1 MPATAQLVA
10 ARMKHTKL
18 HIVPFALLAFGEQ
31 LQAQGEV
38 IRLPGGTGS
47 GIAIADLDGDGRR
60 EILIEQAPTPPAVEV
75 RILRV
80 TDGQVLRSHPAPPN
94 VEYGAGLAALGDLDG
109 DGVEDYAIA
118 APAATSWLPSFVEF
132 RSGASGA
139 LLSTFVSP
147 GLPQTLGQALARIAD
162 VDLDGV
168 DDVLISARTRTSGS
182 PSRVY
187 VVSGASGAVLRTH
200 IAGAGNGN
208 LFGAALEGLGDV
220 DGDGRRDYA
229 ISDTGAA
236 EPGTLATVDV
246 ISGASGALVYR
257 ITSTVWDSAG
267 ESLANLGGDLDGDG
281 VEDFAVGVPARF
293 HAPFRTGGVDLRSG
307 ASGALIR
314 SVDTGYGV
322 MFGHAIVAPGDITGD
337 GLPDFVA
344 SVPLTCAGACSNK
357 GYTHFF
363 DGATGADLG
372 RCAFGAFGVASAVGD
387 VNFDGRGDVLI
398 TGNVPIVALG
408 GVRAPK
414 SYCSPSGG
422 SLGCYPYAIVAG
434 SASASIGPELQL
446 VAPNL
451 RAQRTGLFFWGRA
464 STAVPFGPGTMCVA
478 APRVRLPL
486 SSTGGSTG
494 CSGEL
499 RTTLSRTYLAAN
511 GLLPGSVFFAQAW
524 ARDNSSP
531 SQPTQL
537 SSALEVTLWP

>member
-1 MPATAQLVA
+1 
-10 ARMKHTKL
+10 MKHSKF
-18 HIVPFALLAFGEQ
+18 HIVPLALLALGEQ
-31 LQAQGEV
+31 ICAQGEV
-38 IRLPGGTGS
+38 VRLPGGPGR
-47 GIAIADLDGDGRR
+47 GVAIADLDGDGRR
-60 EILIEQAPTPPAVEV
+60 EVLIDQTPTPSAPAV

-80 TDGQVLRSHPAPPN
+80 PDGQALRSHPAPPN
-94 VEYGAGLAALGDLDG
+94 VEYGAGLAGLDDLDG

-118 APAATSWLPSFVEF
+118 APAANSWLPSFVEF

-147 GLPQTLGQALARIAD
+147 GLPQTLGLALARIAD

-168 DDVLISARTRTSGS
+168 DDVLISARTRTPGS

-200 IAGAGNGN
+200 LAGLGNGYF
-208 LFGAALEGLGDV
+208 FGKALARLGDV
-220 DGDGRRDYA
+220 DGDGRDDYA
-229 ISDTGAA
+229 ITDTGASD
-236 EPGTLATVDV
+236 PGTLPTVDV
-246 ISGASGALVYR
+246 FSAASGALVYR
-257 ITSTVWDSAG
+257 ITSAIWDGAG

-281 VEDFAVGVPARF
+281 VEDFAVGVPGRF
-293 HAPFRTGGVDLRSG
+293 HATFRTGGVDVRSG

-314 SVDTGYGV
+314 SVDSGYGV
-322 MFGHAIVAPGDITGD
+322 MFGSAVVAPGDITGD
-337 GLPDFVA
+337 GLPDFVS
-344 SVPLTCAGACSNK
+344 SVPLVCSGACSNK

-372 RCAFGAFGVASAVGD
+372 RCARGADGVVSALGD
-387 VNFDGRGDVLI
+387 INFDGRGDVLI
-398 TGNVPIVALG
+398 DGAAPIVALG

-422 SLGCYPYAIVAG
+422 SLGCYPFAVIAG
-434 SASASIGPELQL
+434 SASATIGPELEL

-451 RAQRTGLFFWGRA
+451 RAQRAGLFFWG
-464 STAVPFGPGTMCVA
+464 TAATSVPFGPGTMCVA
-478 APRVRLPL
+478 APRVRLPI

-511 GLLPGSVFFAQAW
+511 GLLPGAVFFAQAW

-537 SSALEVTLWP
+537 TAAVEVTLWP